1 MTMQFR
7 TIVTTEKTDIRID
20 YRRPVMM
27 IGSCFT
33 ENIGRCM
40 ASELFPVMVNPNGV
54 LYNPVSISA
63 SLRRIISGRLY
74 EKDELL
80 ERDSVYHSMYH
91 HSSFSGPDADAVL
104 RRINFMQTKAKE
116 VLSGASTLIVTFG
129 TATVFYRCGEAV
141 GNCHK
146 FPSQEFERRRLSV
159 DETVDIWR
167 ETLLALRAY
176 NPTLRVIFTVS
187 PIRYKAYGYHG
198 SQTDKAV
205 LLMAVDRMVS
215 EFPDTAYYFPAYEIV
230 LDDLRDYR
238 FYDADMIHP
247 SAQAVEYV
255 YETFRNTFYNR
266 ETQQTAERCS
276 KLNRRLSHRFIVDD
290 PAARMAFETET
301 EKQVSQLSQLI
312 PNLRSIISWHSSQH
326 LK

>member
-1 MTMQFR
+1 MTTQFR
-7 TIVTTEKTDIRID
+7 TIVTADKTDIRID

-33 ENIGRCM
+33 ENIGACM

-54 LYNPVSISA
+54 LYNPESISK
-63 SLRRIISGRLY
+63 SLLRIISGKLY
-74 EKDELL
+74 GKDELL
-80 ERDSVYHSMYH
+80 KHDSVYHSMYH
-91 HSSFSGPDADAVL
+91 HSSFSGPDADRVIS
-104 RRINFMQTKAKE
+104 RINFMQSKAKE
-116 VLSGASTLIVTFG
+116 VLAVASALIVTFG
-129 TATVFYRCGEAV
+129 TATVFYRLGEAV

-146 FPSQEFERRRLSV
+146 LPAQEFERRRLSV
-159 DETVDIWR
+159 EETVGIWR
-167 ETLLALRAY
+167 DTLLRLREY
-176 NPTLRVIFTVS
+176 NPGLKVIFTVS

-205 LLMAVDRMVS
+205 LLLAVDRMVS
-215 EFPDTAYYFPAYEIV
+215 EFPDMAYYFPAYEIV

-255 YETFRNTFYNR
+255 YEAFRTIFYNR
-266 ETQQTAERCS
+266 ETLQTAERCS

-290 PAARMAFETET
+290 PEARMVFEAET
-301 EKQVSQLSQLI
+301 EKQVSQLSQII